1 MQSQDAQKY
10 AQINVPDWRTSLK
23 YNNRRTY
30 AVIAT
35 FMLIYVMLGFVI
47 DILVVHNMYPHLPL
61 SLCANRLWSGHTFPL
76 ASTILLS
83 IGVLSLMITYI
94 FYNRIMLL
102 GTEYREVNP
111 ATAKTPAE
119 KTLCDVIEEMKI
131 ASGISYMP
139 KIYIIDAPY
148 MNAFAS
154 GYNEKSAII
163 AVTQG
168 LLDKLNRAEL
178 QAVVAHELTHIR
190 HQDIKLSL
198 TVAVLSN
205 LLLIVLDML
214 FYSVLYRRDS
224 KQNNQLFIIILILRY
239 TLPIITLILFLF
251 LSRTREFMADA
262 GAVELMR
269 DNGPLAQALLKIEA
283 DSQANNE
290 IYQKTYRGTAHEQ
303 VRQTAYFFDP
313 TNISSVHFSAHN
325 LFDTHPSTDARL
337 KALGFTE
344 MIKKRSEL

>member
-30 AVIAT
+30 GVITT
-35 FMLIYVMLGFVI
+35 FMLIYLVLGFII
-47 DILVVHNMYPHLPL
+47 DIVVVHNMHPHLSL
-61 SLCANRLWSGHTFPL
+61 SQCASRLWSGQIFPF

-83 IGVLSLMITYI
+83 VSVLSLMITYI
-94 FYNRIMLL
+94 FYNRILLL
-102 GTEYREVNP
+102 GTEYRAINP
-111 ATAKTPAE
+111 STAKTAAE

-131 ASGISYMP
+131 ASGIRYMP

-178 QAVVAHELTHIR
+178 QAVIAHELTHIR

-224 KQNNQLFIIILILRY
+224 KQNNQLFVIILILRY

-269 DNGPLAQALLKIEA
+269 DNGPLAHALLKIEA
-283 DSQANNE
+283 DSQTNQE
-290 IYQKTYRGTAHEQ
+290 SYQKAYLSTAHEQ

-313 TNISSVHFSAHN
+313 AHISSLHSAHHF
-325 LFDTHPSTDARL
+325 FDTHPSTDERL
-337 KALGFTE
+337 KALGFQ
-344 MIKKRSEL
+344 RNA